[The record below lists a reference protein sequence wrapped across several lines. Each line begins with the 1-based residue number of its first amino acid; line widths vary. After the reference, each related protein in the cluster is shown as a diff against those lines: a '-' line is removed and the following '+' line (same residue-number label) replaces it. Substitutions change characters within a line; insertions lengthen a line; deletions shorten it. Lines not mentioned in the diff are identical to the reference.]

1 MARHALNSSTM
12 DAQNPYSVPAAI
24 PQNAHPLG
32 RSVAFPLRRRIPP
45 VSGHA
50 LEKLGHAIEY
60 LTDEYIHDGCPSGQ
74 HNPRVEAIQLLMAA
88 NRGVYF
94 ECPVV
99 PSLSERIRNFFQ
111 HH

>member
-1 MARHALNSSTM
+1 M
-12 DAQNPYSVPAAI
+12 DAHNPYSVPAAI
-24 PQNAHPLG
+24 PQNARPLE
-32 RSVAFPLRRRIPP
+32 RSVSTLARRRIPP

-60 LTDEYIHDGCPSGQ
+60 LTDEYIHDGCLGGPN
-74 HNPRVEAIQLLMAA
+74 NPRVEAIQLLMAA

-94 ECPVV
+94 ECPVI
-99 PSLSERIRNFFQ
+99 PSLSERIRSFFE